1 MKSKLIK
8 SLDMN
13 LSKVLMVM
21 GVAGIFIT
29 TYFAVE
35 ETFKAV
41 EDIQETKRT
50 KEDETGDTKLS
61 PKEVGQIIV
70 KNYKKTGTA
79 AIATAVCN
87 ITAFNE
93 ESRKGV
99 TAVGTAK
106 ALYDIVMDD
115 RRYQAKLEDQV
126 GPKKVKT
133 IKEGLAIEAAE
144 AELAKYKNGRLP
156 HMEYCGR
163 GTHLFY
169 DEVQNRFFMSDL
181 ETVKAGFI
189 QLYTF
194 TYDENESTIN
204 DLNGFWG
211 ISETAMV
218 EDTVVYYPDD
228 VKEFLRPDLNGF
240 IGTTKDLN
248 GEPCF
253 CLRYPKPWR
262 PVV

>member
-1 MKSKLIK
+1 
-8 SLDMN
+8 
-13 LSKVLMVM
+13 M
-21 GVAGIFIT
+21 GVAGIFVT

-41 EDIQETKRT
+41 DDIQETKHK
-50 KEDETGDTKLS
+50 KEEETGESRLE
-61 PKEVGQIIV
+61 PKEVAKIVV

-79 AIATAVCN
+79 AVATAICSV
-87 ITAFNE
+87 TAFSE

-99 TAVGTAK
+99 TAVSTAK
-106 ALYDIVMDD
+106 ALYDILMDG
-115 RRYQAKLEDQV
+115 RQYQNKLEEQV

-133 IKEGLAIEAAE
+133 IKEEMAIEAGQ
-144 AELAKYKNGRLP
+144 AELAKYRNGRLP

-169 DEVQNRFFMSDL
+169 DSVQNRFFMSDL
-181 ETVKAGFI
+181 ETVNAGFI

-194 TYDENESTIN
+194 TFDENESSLN
-204 DLNGFWG
+204 DLNSFWG
-211 ISETAMV
+211 ISSTDMN
-218 EDTVVYYPDD
+218 EDTVMYYPDD
-228 VKEFLRPDLNGF
+228 VKEFLRPDQNGF